1 MQIPDKQRD
10 GSKIK
15 DDGLVL
21 WSLAQQYFSYIMAGG
36 FSGTG
41 NWNTRRKPSG
51 ADPGFQ
57 VRGGRT

>member
-21 WSLAQQYFSYIMAGG
+21 WSLAQQYFSYIMAVG
-36 FSGTG
+36 FIGTG
-41 NWNTRRKPSG
+41 N
-51 ADPGFQ
+51 
-57 VRGGRT
+57 